1 MKGALSMFNQYF
13 GNFLLEKK
21 IITSKQLKEV
31 LELQKSIRVKIGVL
45 AIENGF
51 MNAEEVLEI
60 HRLQS
65 IKDKKFGELAIEE
78 GYLTEEKLGEL
89 LNKQKKSMVL
99 LGQALIDQEYITF
112 QKYEEVLMQYKEESG
127 FTSEELN
134 AIRNNDIEKIVNI
147 LIKIEEDSL
156 SAIFNKYIQ
165 LFIRN
170 IVRFVD
176 VDIAL
181 GKAEK
186 IDSNNFNNL
195 IYQKMD
201 GNFKIFSGFLGS
213 DEVMTKFASL
223 YAEELCEE
231 VDELT
236 KDSLGEFLNCING
249 LFLSGLSNVGV
260 DLELSP
266 PEFKCWGKL
275 VHYNEMYKIPCNLSF
290 GKIYLVVSSEYPVI
304 E

>member
-1 MKGALSMFNQYF
+1 MFNQYF

-21 IITSKQLKEV
+21 IITTKQFKEV
-31 LELQKSIRVKIGVL
+31 LELQKSVRVKIGVL
-45 AIENGF
+45 AIENRF
-51 MNAEEVLEI
+51 MNAEEVLEV

-78 GYLTEEKLGEL
+78 GYLTEEKLEEL
-89 LNKQKKSMVL
+89 LNTQKESMVL
-99 LGQALIDQEYITF
+99 LGQALIDQGYMTF
-112 QKYEEVLMQYKEESG
+112 QKYEEVLIQYKEESG
-127 FTSEELN
+127 FTLEEFN
-134 AIRNNDIEKIVNI
+134 AIRNNNIEKIVSMFV
-147 LIKIEEDSL
+147 KIEENSL
-156 SAIFNKYIQ
+156 STMFHKYIQ

-170 IVRFVD
+170 IARFIDVD
-176 VDIAL
+176 VVL

-186 IDSNNFNNL
+186 VDSKNFNNL

-201 GNFKIFSGFLGS
+201 GNHKIFSGLLGS
-213 DEVMTKFASL
+213 DEVMTKFASI

-236 KDSLGEFLNCING
+236 QDSLGEFLNCING
-249 LFLSGLSNVGV
+249 LFLSGLSNGGV

-266 PEFKCWGKL
+266 PEFKCCGNL
-275 VHYNEMYKIPCNLSF
+275 LNTNEMYKIPCNLSF
-290 GKIYLVVSSEYPVI
+290 GKIDLLVSSEYPVI